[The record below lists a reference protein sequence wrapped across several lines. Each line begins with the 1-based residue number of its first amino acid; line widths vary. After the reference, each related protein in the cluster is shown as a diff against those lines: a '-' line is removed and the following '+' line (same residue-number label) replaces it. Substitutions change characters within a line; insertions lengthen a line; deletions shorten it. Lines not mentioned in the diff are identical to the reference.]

1 MKELE
6 KCELCP
12 FECKVNRNEGKV
24 GRCQAGKNI
33 KIGLY
38 SLHYDE

>member
-24 GRCQAGKNI
+24 GRCQAGKI
-33 KIGLY
+33 
-38 SLHYDE
+38 